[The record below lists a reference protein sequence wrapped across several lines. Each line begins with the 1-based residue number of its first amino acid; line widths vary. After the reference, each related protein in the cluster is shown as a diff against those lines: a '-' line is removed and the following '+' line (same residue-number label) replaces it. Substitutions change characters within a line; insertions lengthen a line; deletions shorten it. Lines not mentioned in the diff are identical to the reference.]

1 MMKNAINL
9 WDKILITLLTL
20 IFILLLFLSC
30 LISKILRSDKD
41 KALNIIFNTED
52 ISEEY
57 TI

>member
-1 MMKNAINL
+1 MMKKAINL